1 VALTTWLI
9 DKSALARLKTS
20 PNAEPWRNRIDR
32 GLVRISTVTRL
43 EVGFSFRNIDN
54 AQREATSPPLVSMPL
69 EYISPAIERRAVQ
82 VQLALTERGQHRA
95 ASIADLLVAATAEI
109 NGLTVLHFDK
119 DFDLIASVT
128 GQPTE
133 RFV

>member
-1 VALTTWLI
+1 MALTTWLI